1 MIDLFKKKISP
12 QELITKISISEKKLE
27 KREAQ
32 IKEKRDKARDEAKNA
47 LKNGDERGFRVASKQ
62 YGSAAG
68 QLNTVGSMVEMSS
81 TMRNALQDQESL
93 TEIVQIGQDLA
104 YAQKAMGFDSQK
116 MEAAITAIRTSV
128 EKVTATSELLST
140 QMETLTSPEASKE
153 QESLKSELM
162 AELKSETGEDTALEE
177 KIKKERE
184 KA

>member
-1 MIDLFKKKISP
+1 MVDLFKKKTSP
-12 QELITKISISEKKLE
+12 AELVTKISISEKKLE
-27 KREAQ
+27 KREGQ
-32 IKEKRDKARDEAKNA
+32 IKDKRDKAREEAKNA

-68 QLNTVGSMVEMSS
+68 QLNTVSSMLEMSS
-81 TMRNALQDQESL
+81 TMRNALEDQESL
-93 TEIVQIGQDLA
+93 TEIVEIGKDLA
-104 YAQKAMGFDSQK
+104 FAQKSMGFDSQK

-140 QMETLTSPEASKE
+140 QMETLTSPESTRE

-162 AELKSETGEDTALEE
+162 AELRSESGDESALEDKIRKE
-177 KIKKERE
+177 KE

>member
-1 MIDLFKKKISP
+1 MDLFKKKMSP
-12 QELITKISISEKKLE
+12 QELVTKISISEKKLE

-32 IKEKRDKARDEAKNA
+32 IREKRDKAREDAKNA

-62 YGSAAG
+62 YGSLQG
-68 QLNTVGSMVEMSS
+68 QANTVGSMLEMSS
-81 TMRNALQDQESL
+81 TMRNALEDQESL
-93 TEIVQIGQDLA
+93 TEIVEIGKDLA

-140 QMETLTSPEASKE
+140 QMETLTSPEASRE
-153 QESLKSELM
+153 QESLKAELL
-162 AELKSETGEDTALEE
+162 AELKSETGEESALEE

-184 KA
+184 RA

>member
-1 MIDLFKKKISP
+1 MDLFKKRMTP
-12 QELITKISISEKKLE
+12 AELVTKISISEKKLE

-47 LKNGDERGFRVASKQ
+47 LKNGDERSFRVASKQ
-62 YGSAAG
+62 YGSLAG
-68 QLNTVGSMVEMSS
+68 QMNTVGSMVEMSS
-81 TMRNALQDQESL
+81 TMRNALEDQESL
-93 TEIVQIGQDLA
+93 TEIVEIGKDLA

-162 AELKSETGEDTALEE
+162 AELKSESGDESALED

-184 KA
+184 RA